1 MARAAASVGLPM
13 VLSTASSRTIEE
25 VAEALGDN
33 PRWFQLYWPKGILSA
48 EEARRAVEAGMDVCV
63 GSRGGG

>member
-1 MARAAASVGLPM
+1 M